1 MGNEDLALQLLQLLL
16 QLRQLGVGL
25 LHDGVDVGDALL
37 VGGHLAQVLG
47 ALLDLE
53 LLLDLPAQ
61 VLAELLELLRQ
72 RRVREMGLDA
82 IFDTELVEQ
91 REAEVVI
98 LEKNQ

>member
-37 VGGHLAQVLG
+37 VRGHLAQVLG

-82 IFDTELVEQ
+82 IFDAELVEQ
-91 REAEVVI
+91 REAEVII
-98 LEKNQ
+98 LQNNR